1 MTAEAR
7 ADTSQTFWARRGKP
21 LADALMAVIAL
32 AICTPLLLIC
42 GILIKVTS
50 PGPVFFNQVRA
61 GRRGAPFKVIKFR
74 TMRGGRTPDPR
85 EVVPLSHPEI
95 TPVGRV
101 LRRLKIDE
109 LPQLFNVLRGEMSIV
124 GPRPT
129 LLDQVEGYDDFQRQR
144 LLVKPGLTG
153 LAQVYSSA
161 AATWDERIKYDVA
174 YVRLCSPLLDLRI
187 LFRTILVILVGESRT
202 ARPFHSTS
210 FARVI
215 DPSEPQTPARGV
227 DHR

>member
-1 MTAEAR
+1 MVQTQLDA
-7 ADTSQTFWARRGKP
+7 SPTFWARLGKP
-21 LADALMAVIAL
+21 CADAVVGVIAL
-32 AICTPLLLIC
+32 SLCTPLLLL
-42 GILIKVTS
+42 GAILVKVTS
-50 PGPVFFNQVRA
+50 SGPVFFRQTRA
-61 GRRGAPFKVIKFR
+61 GKDGRPFVVIKFR
-74 TMRGGRTPDPR
+74 TMRGGRTPDPK
-85 EVVPLSHPEI
+85 EIIPLTHPEI

-129 LLDQVEGYDDFQRQR
+129 LLDQVEAYDHFQRQR

-161 AATWDERIKYDVA
+161 AASWDERIKYDIA

-187 LFRTILVILVGESRT
+187 LLRTFLVILAGESRT
-202 ARPFHSTS
+202 SRPFHSTP
-210 FARVI
+210 FARALFT
-215 DPSEPQTPARGV
+215 EPRP
-227 DHR
+227 